1 MDRRVYLVLCVTVL
15 LVAGVF
21 RFYHLADRS
30 LWLDEARVA
39 NYAGQSI
46 SENITKTR
54 LGSSSPVAY
63 PLLLQAMRQ
72 FADSPFAVRSISAV
86 SSLLAIFVIL
96 MLVRVGFEGSGALI
110 AAAILAVSPSQIRY
124 AQEVR
129 EYSLSVLLASLMVFA
144 FLSFRKEKN
153 GSRIPLLVCLFLAPL
168 VKYGLVFFAV
178 ALLAVLAFETWR
190 LHGRTEALRRLAG
203 ATALLA
209 TGVIITVALTLRGQ
223 WGRGGMSYLDGFFFH
238 GSMFDPGALCQFL
251 ITKIPEMMTYVTL
264 GHGSAVLLVPVLGLL
279 VLVRPSADRDPKL
292 LFALAGFSVVIVAA
306 ASLAKIYPLGP
317 IRQNLFL
324 APAIAVA
331 IGGGW
336 VALTTVLPKKC
347 RSFATAIFLMVVLAA
362 GTFGVIRADPYQEI
376 EDIKTVLA
384 GLDDR
389 DPGDVV
395 YVYYGAWPALRYYKV
410 EGRPDFVFG
419 HCHRDDPSAY
429 LPEFRSLVGEEASR
443 VWLVFSHAN
452 PDEMR
457 FLLDE
462 LAPEWILDRVVNA
475 RGACLYVG
483 RRIGVPVDDPTPQF
497 PGNECDAVGG

>member
-1 MDRRVYLVLCVTVL
+1 M
-15 LVAGVF
+15 
-21 RFYHLADRS
+21 
-30 LWLDEARVA
+30 A

-46 SENITKTR
+46 SDNITKTR

-63 PLLLQAMRQ
+63 PLLLQAVRQ
-72 FADSPFAVRSISAV
+72 FADSPFAVRSTAAV

-96 MLVRVGFEGSGALI
+96 MLVRVGIDGSGALI

-129 EYSLSVLLASLMVFA
+129 EYSLSVLLASLMIFA
-144 FLSFRKEKN
+144 FLSFRKEMD
-153 GSRIPLLVCLFLAPL
+153 GAHVPLLLSLFLAPL
-168 VKYGLVFFAV
+168 VQYGLVFFAV
-178 ALLAVLAFETWR
+178 ALLAILAFDAWR
-190 LHGRTEALRRLAG
+190 LDGRTAALRRLAG

-238 GSMFDPGALCQFL
+238 GSIFDPGALCQFL
-251 ITKIPEMMTYVTL
+251 IAKIPEMMTYVTL

-279 VLVRPSADRDPKL
+279 VLVRPSADRDSKL
-292 LFALAGFSVVIVAA
+292 LCALAGFSVIIVAA
-306 ASLAKIYPLGP
+306 ASLANIYPLGP

-336 VALTTVLPKKC
+336 VALTAVFPTKY
-347 RSFATAIFLMVVLAA
+347 RSLATPIFLMVVLAA
-362 GTFGVIRADPYQEI
+362 GTFGVVRADPYQEI
-376 EDIKTVLA
+376 EDIKSVIA

-389 DPGDVV
+389 VPGDMV
-395 YVYYGAWPALRYYKV
+395 YVYYGAWPAFRFYRIGGP
-410 EGRPDFVFG
+410 EFVFG
-419 HCHRDDPSAY
+419 YSHREEPDAY
-429 LPEFRSLVGEEASR
+429 ATEFRALVGKETPR
-443 VWLVFSHAN
+443 VWVVFSHAN

-462 LAPEWILDRVVNA
+462 LASEWVFDRVVNV
-475 RGACLYVG
+475 RGACLYEG
-483 RRIGVPVDDPTPQF
+483 QRIGATDGNLEGQLSVLTFESSSPPSLPVISARQ
-497 PGNECDAVGG
+497 